1 LPWPELALHGTIARM
16 NPMFKLFVKGHVWLY
31 RFSNGKRG
39 AKMGRLPVL
48 LLTTRGRKSGA
59 QRTVPVVPFH
69 EAGETYVIAS
79 MGGQPQH
86 PAWFFNLKANPDV
99 EVQLGQDRWRARAE
113 ELPTERRNDIWQRI
127 VAAMPNFGEYQK
139 KTSRMIPVV
148 RLVKQ
153 A

>member
-1 LPWPELALHGTIARM
+1 M
-16 NPMFKLFVKGHVWLY
+16 NPLFKLFVKGHVWLY
-31 RFSNGKRG
+31 RASGGKRG

-59 QRTVPVVPFH
+59 QRTVPVVPFQ
-69 EAGETYVIAS
+69 ETGETYVIAS

-99 EVQLGQDRWRARAE
+99 EVQLGPDHWRARAE

-148 RLVKQ
+148 RLVNHS
-153 A
+153 